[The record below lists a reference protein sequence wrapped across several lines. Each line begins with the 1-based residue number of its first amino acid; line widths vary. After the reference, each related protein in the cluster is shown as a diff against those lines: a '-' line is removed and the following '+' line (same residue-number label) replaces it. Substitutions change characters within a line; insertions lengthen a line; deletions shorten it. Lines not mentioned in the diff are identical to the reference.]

1 MRKNFRYNVIIRIL
15 LITVLLVL
23 LIYFFIVT
31 EKYLRSIYFLVF
43 LVMTV
48 IEFIWYVDRTNRD
61 FAAFLLALLQNDFTT
76 TFSETARGK
85 SFNELHG
92 AFNQITKKFK
102 TISSEKEVQHIYL
115 EALVQH
121 VRVGI
126 LSYDE
131 QEKVHLMNNALKNL
145 LQKPQLLH
153 LKGLENIDK
162 NLVLAVRTIVPGE
175 NKLVK
180 IKIDNNLQ
188 QLSLHA
194 SEFKL
199 KEKYYKLVSFQNIKN
214 ELDANEMDAWQ
225 KLIRVLTH
233 EIMNSVTPITS
244 LSNTLYQIVEK
255 EKEKGP
261 LGQETI
267 NKVMVGL
274 DAVKT
279 RSAGLQSFTEAYR
292 NLTKIPPP
300 RFADVNLKVALDRL
314 ETLLKPDLSQIDFQI
329 NHTSPEIKIIAD
341 PELLD
346 QVLINIIKNAIE
358 ALEETAH
365 PRLRILVEEKEK
377 VRIIISDNGPG
388 IDEDKIDQIF
398 IPFFTTKKAG
408 SGIGLALSKQILRVH
423 NGTINVMSEKGKGT
437 SFIIEL

>member
-1 MRKNFRYNVIIRIL
+1 MRKNFRYNIIIRIL
-15 LITVLLVL
+15 LITVLLAL
-23 LIYFFIVT
+23 LIYFFIVA
-31 EKYLRSIYFLVF
+31 EKYLRSIYFLIF
-43 LVMTV
+43 LVMAV

-121 VRVGI
+121 VKVGI

-153 LKGLENIDK
+153 LKGLENTDK
-162 NLVLAVRTIVPGE
+162 NLVQAVRTIIPGE

-180 IKIDNNLQ
+180 IKIDNNLL

-199 KEKYYKLVSFQNIKN
+199 QEKYYKLVSFQDIKN

-292 NLTKIPPP
+292 NLTKVPPP
-300 RFADVNLKVALDRL
+300 RFADVNVKAALDRL
-314 ETLLKPDLSQIDFQI
+314 ETLLKPHLSEIDFQI
-329 NHTSPEIKIIAD
+329 SYTRPEIKVIAD

-358 ALEETAH
+358 ALEETTH
-365 PRLRILVEEKEK
+365 PHLHVLIEEKEK

-398 IPFFTTKKAG
+398 IPFFTTKKTG

-423 NGTINVMSEKGKGT
+423 NGTINVESEKGKGT